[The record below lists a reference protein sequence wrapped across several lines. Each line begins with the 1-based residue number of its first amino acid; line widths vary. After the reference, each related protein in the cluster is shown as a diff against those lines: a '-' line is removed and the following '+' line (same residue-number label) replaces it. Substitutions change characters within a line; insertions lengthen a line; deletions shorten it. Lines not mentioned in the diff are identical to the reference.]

1 MNARLGTIG
10 VADDNPILLQG
21 LERALVAQG
30 YDVWA
35 ADSGL
40 ALLRRLEGSS
50 LPPDLLILDVMMP
63 GMTGIELLL
72 HLRRSERWA
81 ELPVIVVTAVT
92 DEQMAV
98 SALRAGAV
106 DFLTKPFRL
115 GELLARVEGH
125 LARAGDLRRL
135 RNSCVPV
142 VT

>member
-125 LARAGDLRRL
+125 LARAGDLRCL